1 MNRENILLKSA
12 LALAIVDLVLIAA
25 ILLQVN
31 GLVKDVLEVQDKQ
44 LEIEVMKER
53 LERAEEAKVEE
64 EKTKEVAE
72 IKDSLT
78 VDSETGWQVYRNY
91 TFGYEI
97 KFPKELK
104 GEFVDTVIEPSR
116 FKVSSPVQ
124 LNEFGFIKDG
134 AQFTIFVSKNVA
146 GYTSPHQFDG
156 GEEIGGVTLSRD
168 IRLGGRNAFQQNFEG
183 TSPFAPQNTTPLI
196 TSKVHYVDE
205 KKIIEIKFNSGGENR
220 YKFLNL
226 FEQIINTFKF
236 ID

>member
-64 EKTKEVAE
+64 KKTKEVAE